1 MKAPLAL
8 PALILLV
15 ATGCGGTQHIVSEG
29 RFQKRSHQSGWHIDL
44 GLRKEKTRQPSIAYL
59 DPVHPQMPE
68 PAISAGEPIAAT
80 TAYSAPTAVPEPPRT
95 PSGTAP
101 LLKTGTFS
109 TEARPALE
117 IARTLAPDTAERP
130 RWNPWAVPAFTIAL
144 ATVAYAILGTSEL
157 VVVLAVVATLVLASI
172 AVRKGRTNE
181 WRGKGF
187 AIAALMIGA
196 LAALVTL
203 VALLAG

>member
-1 MKAPLAL
+1 MKASLAL
-8 PALILLV
+8 PALVLLV
-15 ATGCGGTQHIVSEG
+15 ASGCGGTQHTVSEG
-29 RFQKRSHQSGWHIDL
+29 RFQKRRHQSGWHIDL
-44 GLRKEKTRQPSIAYL
+44 GLRTEKPRQPSIAYL

-68 PAISAGEPIAAT
+68 PAISAGEPVAAT
-80 TAYSAPTAVPEPPRT
+80 TAYSASTAVPEPPRT
-95 PSGTAP
+95 PPITAP
-101 LLKTGTFS
+101 LLEPGTFP
-109 TEARPALE
+109 TEASPALE
-117 IARTLAPDTAERP
+117 VARTFAPDTSERP
-130 RWNPWAVPAFTIAL
+130 RWNPWAVPAFTLAL

-196 LAALVTL
+196 LAALITL